1 MKKAVYNYGVDKAF
15 GLLHKGPVKAMSNN
29 KAVKEARLN
38 SNNTLSPKELDQVR
52 ADNKQLN
59 KDIPKI
65 NQKSERIN
73 KAIDAG
79 SNYLWSTG
87 TKILKANEQK
97 K

>member
-1 MKKAVYNYGVDKAF
+1 MAVYNYGEDKAF

-29 KAVKEARLN
+29 KAVKEARFN

-52 ADNKQLN
+52 ADDKQLN

-73 KAIDAG
+73 KAIVVG
-79 SNYLWSTG
+79 SNNLWSTG
-87 TKILKANEQK
+87 TKILKPNEQK